1 MTIDDIKFD
10 EKGLVPA
17 ICQDAETGDI
27 LMFAWM
33 NKESLKKTV
42 ETGVM
47 TYWSRSRGKLWVKGE
62 TSGNTQTVREIRVD
76 CDADCLLFKV
86 IPNGNGAACHEGYRS
101 CFFRSMDASGTE
113 FAVTDEKVFNPRD
126 IYGK

>member
-33 NKESLKKTV
+33 NRESLEKTI

-47 TYWSRSRGKLWVKGE
+47 TYWSRSRKKLWVKGE
-62 TSGNTQTVREIRVD
+62 SSGNTQTVREMRVD
-76 CDADCLLFKV
+76 CDGDCLLFKV
-86 IPNGNGAACHEGYRS
+86 TPNGSGAACHEGYRS
-101 CFFRSMDASGTE
+101 CFFRAINGSRE
-113 FAVTDEKVFNPRD
+113 FAVTEERLFDPNEV
-126 IYGK
+126 YGK